1 VHELGRRRNPHWRAG
16 DRVARSVQ
24 ARFRSSPNTR
34 CCGNTSMV
42 ARATV
47 RVRQRVRPMR
57 SMLTLSTAGVATLL
71 AASAFEAPRQQDTVA
86 SSGYHPRRL
95 FGVRNGSIQPGHDD
109 RRARAHDCV
118 RSSSRSPARRRR
130 SGNRA
135 AGQAA
140 NQAVL
145 ARIPVRRASVVI
157 ERSGSWTNQG
167 LSGGAELVLG
177 SSYTVCDVW
186 TKAPTPAP
194 RAVPNTIPPSML
206 TPAAALSR

>member
-1 VHELGRRRNPHWRAG
+1 LLRQYVDGCAG
-16 DRVARSVQ
+16 DSARSPTGS
-24 ARFRSSPNTR
+24 ADALHAEALHRRSR
-34 CCGNTSMV
+34 H
-42 ARATV
+42 
-47 RVRQRVRPMR
+47 
-57 SMLTLSTAGVATLL
+57 TAGRECVRS
-71 AASAFEAPRQQDTVA
+71 ASPARHRREQWL
-86 SSGYHPRRL
+86 SSTQAVRGPQRL
-95 FGVRNGSIQPGHDD
+95 DPAGHDD
-109 RRARAHDCV
+109 RHARAHDCV